1 MGRKRPESPAVFH
14 CIRLRENSEG
24 CRSDERHGL
33 ERMKGAA
40 AAAAEKDMIFAPMAI
55 AEHKMTVENLRSDI
69 KNCVRTGPCGIGEKA
84 VYLNSFF
91 IDRRYYVMWQDIRRV
106 FKRVAMSRGGFTGK
120 GVFGSIPYLV
130 VLLKD
135 GRERQCNFKY
145 EEDVDS
151 FLSIVR
157 TRHPEIPTMSEKAQ
171 ARMEEER
178 AREEARYVKDLTPQA
193 QESIEELRRAEAY
206 LERKPEIPAFLSVT
220 AKEKRITDRMNP
232 WYRYAALAIFLLAV
246 GSVLFG
252 IYAVIHH
259 QGYAVY
265 FVLFGM
271 AFIFYTMS
279 AQVLPTG
286 RNNRRYADARWRE
299 ALRRSGEYISRYAV
313 GGAVSAFP
321 LPAQYAHPAAIDRM
335 IRVIREGRAQT
346 VEEAYDIMHNG
357 PSFLDNLSETSKSNN
372 ARSEAMSSKQLS
384 FADVAVRKAPCSDG
398 HQAHVPSLRLPEGF
412 CYCRLTM
419 LIWPEKK
426 LLSLHPFPPSRLFPY
441 FPLRSKRVN
450 TFG

>member
-1 MGRKRPESPAVFH
+1 M
-14 CIRLRENSEG
+14 
-24 CRSDERHGL
+24 
-33 ERMKGAA
+33 M
-40 AAAAEKDMIFAPMAI
+40 FAPVAI
-55 AEHKMTVENLRSDI
+55 AEHKMTAEDLRRDSR
-69 KNCVRTGPCGIGEKA
+69 NCVRTGPCGIGEKA

-91 IDRRYYVMWQDIRRV
+91 VDRRYYVMWQDIGRV

-135 GRERQCNFKY
+135 GTERQCNFKY
-145 EEDVDS
+145 EDEVDL
-151 FLSIVR
+151 FLSLVR
-157 TRHPEIPTMSEKAQ
+157 SRHPEIPTMSEKAQ

-193 QESIEELRRAEAY
+193 QASMEELRRARAY
-206 LERKPEIPAFLSVT
+206 LDREPEIPAFLSVT

-252 IYAVIHH
+252 IYAVIR
-259 QGYAVY
+259 QEGYAVY

-286 RNNRRYADARWRE
+286 RNNRRYADGRWQK
-299 ALRRSGEYISRYAV
+299 ALRQSGEYISRYGDTGAAPSAV
-313 GGAVSAFP
+313 SGSPAAPVSGTGGRPDSAAAGAVSAFP

-346 VEEAYDIMHNG
+346 VEEAYDIMQNDLQAINSDVTVSQKEYDEITAIK
-357 PSFLDNLSETSKSNN
+357 PMFLLCGY
-372 ARSEAMSSKQLS
+372 
-384 FADVAVRKAPCSDG
+384 RKEIG
-398 HQAHVPSLRLPEGF
+398 RAHV
-412 CYCRLTM
+412 
-419 LIWPEKK
+419 
-426 LLSLHPFPPSRLFPY
+426 
-441 FPLRSKRVN
+441 
-450 TFG
+450 

>member
-1 MGRKRPESPAVFH
+1 M
-14 CIRLRENSEG
+14 
-24 CRSDERHGL
+24 
-33 ERMKGAA
+33 M
-40 AAAAEKDMIFAPMAI
+40 FAPAAI
-55 AEHKMTVENLRSDI
+55 AEHKMTAEDLRRDSR
-69 KNCVRTGPCGIGEKA
+69 NCVRTGPCGIGEKA

-91 IDRRYYVMWQDIRRV
+91 VDRRYYVMWQDIGRV

-135 GRERQCNFKY
+135 GTERQCNFKY
-145 EEDVDS
+145 EDEVDL
-151 FLSIVR
+151 FLSLVR
-157 TRHPEIPTMSEKAQ
+157 SRHPEIPTMSEKAQ

-193 QESIEELRRAEAY
+193 QASMEELRRARAY
-206 LERKPEIPAFLSVT
+206 LDREPEIPAFLSVT

-252 IYAVIHH
+252 IYAVIR
-259 QGYAVY
+259 QEGYAVY

-286 RNNRRYADARWRE
+286 RNNRRYADGRWQK
-299 ALRRSGEYISRYAV
+299 ALRQSGEYISRYGDTGAAPSAV
-313 GGAVSAFP
+313 SGSPAAPVSGTGGRPDSAAAGAVSAFP
-321 LPAQYAHPAAIDRM
+321 LPAQYAHPATIDRM

-346 VEEAYDIMHNG
+346 VEEAYEVMKKDLQAINSDVTVPQIEYDEIVAIKPM
-357 PSFLDNLSETSKSNN
+357 FLLCGYRE
-372 ARSEAMSSKQLS
+372 EPV
-384 FADVAVRKAPCSDG
+384 FA
-398 HQAHVPSLRLPEGF
+398 E
-412 CYCRLTM
+412 
-419 LIWPEKK
+419 
-426 LLSLHPFPPSRLFPY
+426 
-441 FPLRSKRVN
+441 
-450 TFG
+450 

>member
-1 MGRKRPESPAVFH
+1 M
-14 CIRLRENSEG
+14 
-24 CRSDERHGL
+24 
-33 ERMKGAA
+33 M
-40 AAAAEKDMIFAPMAI
+40 FAPAAI
-55 AEHKMTVENLRSDI
+55 AEHKMTAEDLRRDSR
-69 KNCVRTGPCGIGEKA
+69 NCVRTGPCGIGEKA

-91 IDRRYYVMWQDIRRV
+91 VDRRYYVMWQDIGRV

-135 GRERQCNFKY
+135 GTERQCNFKY
-145 EEDVDS
+145 EDEVDL
-151 FLSIVR
+151 FLSLVR
-157 TRHPEIPTMSEKAQ
+157 SRHPEIPTMSEKAQ

-193 QESIEELRRAEAY
+193 QESMEELRRARAY
-206 LERKPEIPAFLSVT
+206 LDREPEIPALLSAT

-252 IYAVIHH
+252 IYAVIR
-259 QGYAVY
+259 QEGYAVY

-286 RNNRRYADARWRE
+286 RNNRRYADGRWQE
-299 ALRRSGEYISRYAV
+299 ALQKSGEYISRYGDTGAAPSAV
-313 GGAVSAFP
+313 SGSPAAPVSGTGGRPDSAAAGTVSAFP
-321 LPAQYAHPAAIDRM
+321 LPAQYAHPATIDRM

-346 VEEAYDIMHNG
+346 IAEAYEVMKKDLRAINSDVTVSQVEYDEITAIKPM
-357 PSFLDNLSETSKSNN
+357 FLLCGYRE
-372 ARSEAMSSKQLS
+372 EPV
-384 FADVAVRKAPCSDG
+384 FA
-398 HQAHVPSLRLPEGF
+398 E
-412 CYCRLTM
+412 
-419 LIWPEKK
+419 
-426 LLSLHPFPPSRLFPY
+426 
-441 FPLRSKRVN
+441 
-450 TFG
+450 

>member
-40 AAAAEKDMIFAPMAI
+40 AAAAEKDMIFAPVAI
-55 AEHKMTVENLRSDI
+55 AEHKMTVEDLRSDI

-145 EEDVDS
+145 EEEVDS

-157 TRHPEIPTMSEKAQ
+157 TQHPEIPTMSEKAQ

-232 WYRYAALAIFLLAV
+232 WYRYAALAIFMLAV

-299 ALRRSGEYISRYAV
+299 ALRRSGKYISRYAG
-313 GGAVSAFP
+313 GGAVSTFP

-346 VEEAYDIMHNG
+346 VEEAYDIMQNDLQAINSDVTVSQKEYDEITAIK
-357 PSFLDNLSETSKSNN
+357 PMFLLCGY
-372 ARSEAMSSKQLS
+372 
-384 FADVAVRKAPCSDG
+384 RKDSVIAG
-398 HQAHVPSLRLPEGF
+398 
-412 CYCRLTM
+412 
-419 LIWPEKK
+419 
-426 LLSLHPFPPSRLFPY
+426 
-441 FPLRSKRVN
+441 
-450 TFG
+450 

>member
-1 MGRKRPESPAVFH
+1 M
-14 CIRLRENSEG
+14 
-24 CRSDERHGL
+24 
-33 ERMKGAA
+33 M
-40 AAAAEKDMIFAPMAI
+40 FAPAAI
-55 AEHKMTVENLRSDI
+55 AEHKMTAEDLRRDSR
-69 KNCVRTGPCGIGEKA
+69 NCVRTGPCGIGEKA

-91 IDRRYYVMWQDIRRV
+91 VDRRYYVMWQDIGRV

-135 GRERQCNFKY
+135 GTERQCNFKY
-145 EEDVDS
+145 EDEVDL
-151 FLSIVR
+151 FLSLVR
-157 TRHPEIPTMSEKAQ
+157 SRHPEIPTMSEKAQ

-193 QESIEELRRAEAY
+193 QASMEELRRARAY
-206 LERKPEIPAFLSVT
+206 LDREPEIPAFLSVT

-252 IYAVIHH
+252 IYAVIR
-259 QGYAVY
+259 QEGYAVY

-286 RNNRRYADARWRE
+286 RNNRRYADGRWQK
-299 ALRRSGEYISRYAV
+299 ALRQSGEYISRYGDTGAAPSAV
-313 GGAVSAFP
+313 SGSPAAPVSGTGGRPDSAAAGAVSAFP
-321 LPAQYAHPAAIDRM
+321 LPAQYAHPATIDRM

-346 VEEAYDIMHNG
+346 VAEAYEVMKKDLQAINSDVTVPQIEYDEIVAIKPM
-357 PSFLDNLSETSKSNN
+357 FLLCGYRE
-372 ARSEAMSSKQLS
+372 EPV
-384 FADVAVRKAPCSDG
+384 FA
-398 HQAHVPSLRLPEGF
+398 E
-412 CYCRLTM
+412 
-419 LIWPEKK
+419 
-426 LLSLHPFPPSRLFPY
+426 
-441 FPLRSKRVN
+441 
-450 TFG
+450 

>member
-1 MGRKRPESPAVFH
+1 M
-14 CIRLRENSEG
+14 
-24 CRSDERHGL
+24 
-33 ERMKGAA
+33 M
-40 AAAAEKDMIFAPMAI
+40 FAPAAI
-55 AEHKMTVENLRSDI
+55 AEHKMTAEDLRRDSR
-69 KNCVRTGPCGIGEKA
+69 NCVRTGPCGIGEKA

-91 IDRRYYVMWQDIRRV
+91 VDRRYYVMWQDIGRV

-135 GRERQCNFKY
+135 GTERQCNFKY
-145 EEDVDS
+145 EDEVDL
-151 FLSIVR
+151 FLSLVR
-157 TRHPEIPTMSEKAQ
+157 SRHPEIPTMSEKAQ

-193 QESIEELRRAEAY
+193 QASMEELRRARAY
-206 LERKPEIPAFLSVT
+206 LDREPEIPAFLSVT

-252 IYAVIHH
+252 IYAVIR
-259 QGYAVY
+259 QEGYAVY

-286 RNNRRYADARWRE
+286 RNNRRYADGRWQE
-299 ALRRSGEYISRYAV
+299 ALRQSGEYISRYGDTGAAPSAV
-313 GGAVSAFP
+313 SGSPAAPVSGTGGRPDSAAAGAVSAFP
-321 LPAQYAHPAAIDRM
+321 LPAQYAHPATIDRM

-346 VEEAYDIMHNG
+346 VEEAYEVMKKDLQAINSDVTVPQIEYDEIVAIKPM
-357 PSFLDNLSETSKSNN
+357 FLLCGYRE
-372 ARSEAMSSKQLS
+372 EPV
-384 FADVAVRKAPCSDG
+384 FA
-398 HQAHVPSLRLPEGF
+398 E
-412 CYCRLTM
+412 
-419 LIWPEKK
+419 
-426 LLSLHPFPPSRLFPY
+426 
-441 FPLRSKRVN
+441 
-450 TFG
+450 

>member
-1 MGRKRPESPAVFH
+1 M
-14 CIRLRENSEG
+14 
-24 CRSDERHGL
+24 
-33 ERMKGAA
+33 M
-40 AAAAEKDMIFAPMAI
+40 FAPAAI
-55 AEHKMTVENLRSDI
+55 AEHKMTAEDLRRDSR
-69 KNCVRTGPCGIGEKA
+69 NCVRTGPCGIGEKA

-91 IDRRYYVMWQDIRRV
+91 VDRRYYVMWQDIGRV

-135 GRERQCNFKY
+135 GTERQCNFKY
-145 EEDVDS
+145 EDEVDL
-151 FLSIVR
+151 FLSLVR
-157 TRHPEIPTMSEKAQ
+157 SRHPEIPTMSEKAQ

-193 QESIEELRRAEAY
+193 QASMEELRRARAY
-206 LERKPEIPAFLSVT
+206 LDREPEIPAFLSVT

-252 IYAVIHH
+252 IYAVIR
-259 QGYAVY
+259 QEGYAVY

-286 RNNRRYADARWRE
+286 RNNRRYADGRWQK
-299 ALRRSGEYISRYAV
+299 ALRQSGEYISRYGDTGAAPSAV
-313 GGAVSAFP
+313 SGSPAAPVSGTGGRPDSAAAGAVSAFP
-321 LPAQYAHPAAIDRM
+321 LPAQYAHPATIDRM

-346 VEEAYDIMHNG
+346 VEEAYEVMKKDLQAINSDVTVPQVEYDEIVAIKPM
-357 PSFLDNLSETSKSNN
+357 FLLCGYRE
-372 ARSEAMSSKQLS
+372 EPV
-384 FADVAVRKAPCSDG
+384 FA
-398 HQAHVPSLRLPEGF
+398 E
-412 CYCRLTM
+412 
-419 LIWPEKK
+419 
-426 LLSLHPFPPSRLFPY
+426 
-441 FPLRSKRVN
+441 
-450 TFG
+450 

>member
-1 MGRKRPESPAVFH
+1 MLTFLYQLIIMPLELMIEVIFTVMYRMLDNAGLAVIGMGIVVSFLILPLYRRADLMQE
-14 CIRLRENSEG
+14 E
-24 CRSDERHGL
+24 ERD
-33 ERMKGAA
+33 RQAAMKHWV
-40 AAAAEKDMIFAPMAI
+40 D
-55 AEHKMTVENLRSDI
+55 H
-69 KNCVRTGPCGIGEKA
+69 
-84 VYLNSFF
+84 
-91 IDRRYYVMWQDIRRV
+91 IRRV

-299 ALRRSGEYISRYAV
+299 ALRRSGKYAIICV
-313 GGAVSAFP
+313 F
-321 LPAQYAHPAAIDRM
+321 
-335 IRVIREGRAQT
+335 T
-346 VEEAYDIMHNG
+346 
-357 PSFLDNLSETSKSNN
+357 SET
-372 ARSEAMSSKQLS
+372 
-384 FADVAVRKAPCSDG
+384 
-398 HQAHVPSLRLPEGF
+398 
-412 CYCRLTM
+412 
-419 LIWPEKK
+419 
-426 LLSLHPFPPSRLFPY
+426 
-441 FPLRSKRVN
+441 
-450 TFG
+450 

>member
-1 MGRKRPESPAVFH
+1 M
-14 CIRLRENSEG
+14 
-24 CRSDERHGL
+24 
-33 ERMKGAA
+33 M
-40 AAAAEKDMIFAPMAI
+40 FAPAAI
-55 AEHKMTVENLRSDI
+55 AEHKMTVEDLRRDSR
-69 KNCVRTGPCGIGEKA
+69 NCVRTGPCGIGEKA

-91 IDRRYYVMWQDIRRV
+91 VDRRYYVMWQDIGRV

-135 GRERQCNFKY
+135 GTERQCNFKY
-145 EEDVDS
+145 EDEVDL
-151 FLSIVR
+151 FLSLVR
-157 TRHPEIPTMSEKAQ
+157 SRHPEIPMMSEKAQ

-193 QESIEELRRAEAY
+193 QASMEELRRARAY
-206 LERKPEIPAFLSVT
+206 LDREPEIPAFLSVT

-252 IYAVIHH
+252 IYAVIR
-259 QGYAVY
+259 QEGYAVY

-286 RNNRRYADARWRE
+286 RNNRRYADGRWQK
-299 ALRRSGEYISRYAV
+299 ALRQSGEYISRYGDTGAAPSAV
-313 GGAVSAFP
+313 SGSPAALVSGTGGRPDSAAAGAVSAFP
-321 LPAQYAHPAAIDRM
+321 LPAQYAHPATIDRM

-346 VEEAYDIMHNG
+346 VEEAYEVMKKDLRAINSDVTVSQVEYDEITAIKPM
-357 PSFLDNLSETSKSNN
+357 FLLCGYRE
-372 ARSEAMSSKQLS
+372 EPV
-384 FADVAVRKAPCSDG
+384 FA
-398 HQAHVPSLRLPEGF
+398 E
-412 CYCRLTM
+412 
-419 LIWPEKK
+419 
-426 LLSLHPFPPSRLFPY
+426 
-441 FPLRSKRVN
+441 
-450 TFG
+450 

>member
-1 MGRKRPESPAVFH
+1 M
-14 CIRLRENSEG
+14 
-24 CRSDERHGL
+24 
-33 ERMKGAA
+33 M
-40 AAAAEKDMIFAPMAI
+40 FAPAAI
-55 AEHKMTVENLRSDI
+55 AEHKMTAEDLRRDSR
-69 KNCVRTGPCGIGEKA
+69 NCVRTGPCGIGEKA

-91 IDRRYYVMWQDIRRV
+91 VDRRYYVMWQDIGRV

-135 GRERQCNFKY
+135 GTERQCNFKY
-145 EEDVDS
+145 EDEVDL
-151 FLSIVR
+151 FLSLVR
-157 TRHPEIPTMSEKAQ
+157 SRHPEIPTMSEKAQ

-193 QESIEELRRAEAY
+193 QASMEELRRARAY
-206 LERKPEIPAFLSVT
+206 LDREPEIPAFLSVT

-252 IYAVIHH
+252 IYAVIR
-259 QGYAVY
+259 QEGYAVY

-286 RNNRRYADARWRE
+286 RNNRRYADGRWQK
-299 ALRRSGEYISRYAV
+299 ALRQSGEYISRYGDTGAAPSAV
-313 GGAVSAFP
+313 SGSPAAPVSGTGGRPDSAAAGAASAFP
-321 LPAQYAHPAAIDRM
+321 LPAQYAHPATIDRM

-346 VEEAYDIMHNG
+346 VEEAYEVMKKDLRAINSDVTVSQVEYDEITAIKPM
-357 PSFLDNLSETSKSNN
+357 FLLCGYRE
-372 ARSEAMSSKQLS
+372 EPV
-384 FADVAVRKAPCSDG
+384 FA
-398 HQAHVPSLRLPEGF
+398 E
-412 CYCRLTM
+412 
-419 LIWPEKK
+419 
-426 LLSLHPFPPSRLFPY
+426 
-441 FPLRSKRVN
+441 
-450 TFG
+450 

>member
-1 MGRKRPESPAVFH
+1 M
-14 CIRLRENSEG
+14 
-24 CRSDERHGL
+24 
-33 ERMKGAA
+33 M
-40 AAAAEKDMIFAPMAI
+40 FAPAAI
-55 AEHKMTVENLRSDI
+55 AEHKMTAEDLRRDSR
-69 KNCVRTGPCGIGEKA
+69 NCVRTGPCGIGEKA

-91 IDRRYYVMWQDIRRV
+91 VDRRYYVMWQDIGRV

-135 GRERQCNFKY
+135 GTERQCNFKY
-145 EEDVDS
+145 EDEVDL
-151 FLSIVR
+151 FLSLVR
-157 TRHPEIPTMSEKAQ
+157 SRHPEIPTMSEKAQ

-193 QESIEELRRAEAY
+193 QESMEELRRARAY
-206 LERKPEIPAFLSVT
+206 LDREPEIPAFLSVT

-252 IYAVIHH
+252 IYAVIR
-259 QGYAVY
+259 QEGYAVY

-286 RNNRRYADARWRE
+286 RNNRRYADGRWQE
-299 ALRRSGEYISRYAV
+299 ALQKSGEYISAYA
-313 GGAVSAFP
+313 GNGAARSAASDHVCAPVSKADSRTDPSAASAPSAFP
-321 LPAQYAHPAAIDRM
+321 LPAQYAHPATIDRM

-346 VEEAYDIMHNG
+346 IAEAYEVMKKDLRAINSDVTVPQIEYDEIVAIKPM
-357 PSFLDNLSETSKSNN
+357 FLLCGYRENLALQTE
-372 ARSEAMSSKQLS
+372 E
-384 FADVAVRKAPCSDG
+384 
-398 HQAHVPSLRLPEGF
+398 
-412 CYCRLTM
+412 
-419 LIWPEKK
+419 
-426 LLSLHPFPPSRLFPY
+426 
-441 FPLRSKRVN
+441 
-450 TFG
+450 

>member
-1 MGRKRPESPAVFH
+1 M
-14 CIRLRENSEG
+14 
-24 CRSDERHGL
+24 
-33 ERMKGAA
+33 M
-40 AAAAEKDMIFAPMAI
+40 FAPVAI
-55 AEHKMTVENLRSDI
+55 AEHKMTAEDLRRDSR
-69 KNCVRTGPCGIGEKA
+69 NCVRTGPCGIGEKA

-91 IDRRYYVMWQDIRRV
+91 VDRRYYVMWQDIGRV

-135 GRERQCNFKY
+135 GTERQCNFKY
-145 EEDVDS
+145 EDEVDL
-151 FLSIVR
+151 FLSLVR
-157 TRHPEIPTMSEKAQ
+157 SRHPEIPTMSEKAQ

-193 QESIEELRRAEAY
+193 QASMEELRRARAY
-206 LERKPEIPAFLSVT
+206 LDREPEIPAFLSVT

-252 IYAVIHH
+252 IYAVIR
-259 QGYAVY
+259 QEGYAVY

-286 RNNRRYADARWRE
+286 RNNRRYADGRWQK
-299 ALRRSGEYISRYAV
+299 ALRQSGEYISRYGDTGAAPSAV
-313 GGAVSAFP
+313 SGSPAAPVSGTGGRPDSAAAGAVSAFP
-321 LPAQYAHPAAIDRM
+321 LPAQYAHPATIDRM

-346 VEEAYDIMHNG
+346 VEEAYEVMKKDLQAINSDVTVSQVEYDEITAIKPM
-357 PSFLDNLSETSKSNN
+357 FLLCGYRE
-372 ARSEAMSSKQLS
+372 EPV
-384 FADVAVRKAPCSDG
+384 FA
-398 HQAHVPSLRLPEGF
+398 E
-412 CYCRLTM
+412 
-419 LIWPEKK
+419 
-426 LLSLHPFPPSRLFPY
+426 
-441 FPLRSKRVN
+441 
-450 TFG
+450 

>member
-1 MGRKRPESPAVFH
+1 M
-14 CIRLRENSEG
+14 
-24 CRSDERHGL
+24 
-33 ERMKGAA
+33 M
-40 AAAAEKDMIFAPMAI
+40 FAPAAI
-55 AEHKMTVENLRSDI
+55 AEHKMTAEDLRRDSR
-69 KNCVRTGPCGIGEKA
+69 NCVRTGPCGIGEKA

-91 IDRRYYVMWQDIRRV
+91 VDRRYYVMWQDIGRV

-135 GRERQCNFKY
+135 GTERQCNFKY
-145 EEDVDS
+145 EDEVDL
-151 FLSIVR
+151 FLSLVR
-157 TRHPEIPTMSEKAQ
+157 SRHPEIPTMSEKAQ

-193 QESIEELRRAEAY
+193 QASMEELRRARAY
-206 LERKPEIPAFLSVT
+206 LDREPEIPAFLSVT

-252 IYAVIHH
+252 IYAVIR
-259 QGYAVY
+259 QEGYAVY

-286 RNNRRYADARWRE
+286 RNNRRYADGRWQK
-299 ALRRSGEYISRYAV
+299 ALRQSGEYISRYGDTGAAPSAV
-313 GGAVSAFP
+313 SGSPAAPVSGTCGRPDSAAEGAVSAFP
-321 LPAQYAHPAAIDRM
+321 LPAQYAHPATIDRM

-346 VEEAYDIMHNG
+346 VEEAYEVMKKDLQAINSDVTVSQVEYDEITAIKPM
-357 PSFLDNLSETSKSNN
+357 FLLCGYRE
-372 ARSEAMSSKQLS
+372 EPV
-384 FADVAVRKAPCSDG
+384 FA
-398 HQAHVPSLRLPEGF
+398 E
-412 CYCRLTM
+412 
-419 LIWPEKK
+419 
-426 LLSLHPFPPSRLFPY
+426 
-441 FPLRSKRVN
+441 
-450 TFG
+450 

>member
-1 MGRKRPESPAVFH
+1 M
-14 CIRLRENSEG
+14 
-24 CRSDERHGL
+24 
-33 ERMKGAA
+33 M
-40 AAAAEKDMIFAPMAI
+40 FAPAAI
-55 AEHKMTVENLRSDI
+55 AEHKMTAEDLRRDSR
-69 KNCVRTGPCGIGEKA
+69 NCVRTGPCGIGEKA

-91 IDRRYYVMWQDIRRV
+91 VDRRYYVMWQDIGRV

-135 GRERQCNFKY
+135 GTERQCNFKY
-145 EEDVDS
+145 EDEVDL
-151 FLSIVR
+151 FLSLVR
-157 TRHPEIPTMSEKAQ
+157 SRHPEIPTMSEKAQ

-193 QESIEELRRAEAY
+193 QASMEELRRARAY
-206 LERKPEIPAFLSVT
+206 LDREPEIPAFLSVT

-252 IYAVIHH
+252 IYAVIR
-259 QGYAVY
+259 QEGYAVY

-286 RNNRRYADARWRE
+286 RNNRRYADGRWQK
-299 ALRRSGEYISRYAV
+299 ALRQSGEYISRYGDTGAAPSAV
-313 GGAVSAFP
+313 SGSPAAPVSGTGGRPDSAAVGAVSAFP
-321 LPAQYAHPAAIDRM
+321 LPAQYAHPATIDRM

-346 VEEAYDIMHNG
+346 VAEAYEVMKKDLRAINSDVTVSQVEYDEITAIKPM
-357 PSFLDNLSETSKSNN
+357 FLLCGYRE
-372 ARSEAMSSKQLS
+372 EPV
-384 FADVAVRKAPCSDG
+384 FA
-398 HQAHVPSLRLPEGF
+398 E
-412 CYCRLTM
+412 
-419 LIWPEKK
+419 
-426 LLSLHPFPPSRLFPY
+426 
-441 FPLRSKRVN
+441 
-450 TFG
+450 

>member
-1 MGRKRPESPAVFH
+1 M
-14 CIRLRENSEG
+14 
-24 CRSDERHGL
+24 
-33 ERMKGAA
+33 M
-40 AAAAEKDMIFAPMAI
+40 FAPAAI
-55 AEHKMTVENLRSDI
+55 AEHKMTAEDLRRDSR
-69 KNCVRTGPCGIGEKA
+69 NCVRTGPCGIGEKA

-91 IDRRYYVMWQDIRRV
+91 VDRRYYVMWQDIGRV

-135 GRERQCNFKY
+135 GTERQCNFKY
-145 EEDVDS
+145 EDEVDL
-151 FLSIVR
+151 FLSLVR
-157 TRHPEIPTMSEKAQ
+157 SRHPEIPTMSEKAQ

-193 QESIEELRRAEAY
+193 QASMEELRRARAY
-206 LERKPEIPAFLSVT
+206 LDREPEIPAFLSVT

-252 IYAVIHH
+252 IYAVIR
-259 QGYAVY
+259 QEGYAVY

-286 RNNRRYADARWRE
+286 RNNRRYADGRWQK
-299 ALRRSGEYISRYAV
+299 ALRQSGEYISRYGDTGAAPSV
-313 GGAVSAFP
+313 VSGSPAAPVSGTGGRPDSAAAGAVSAFP
-321 LPAQYAHPAAIDRM
+321 LPAQYAHPATIDRM

-346 VEEAYDIMHNG
+346 VEEAYEVMKKDLQAINSDVTVPQIEYDEIVAIKPM
-357 PSFLDNLSETSKSNN
+357 FLLCGYRE
-372 ARSEAMSSKQLS
+372 EPV
-384 FADVAVRKAPCSDG
+384 FA
-398 HQAHVPSLRLPEGF
+398 E
-412 CYCRLTM
+412 
-419 LIWPEKK
+419 
-426 LLSLHPFPPSRLFPY
+426 
-441 FPLRSKRVN
+441 
-450 TFG
+450 

>member
-1 MGRKRPESPAVFH
+1 M
-14 CIRLRENSEG
+14 
-24 CRSDERHGL
+24 
-33 ERMKGAA
+33 M
-40 AAAAEKDMIFAPMAI
+40 FAPVAI
-55 AEHKMTVENLRSDI
+55 AEHKMTAEDLRRDSR
-69 KNCVRTGPCGIGEKA
+69 NCVRTGPCGIGEKA

-91 IDRRYYVMWQDIRRV
+91 VDRRYYVMWQDIGRV

-135 GRERQCNFKY
+135 GTERQCNFKY
-145 EEDVDS
+145 EDEVDL
-151 FLSIVR
+151 FLSLVR
-157 TRHPEIPTMSEKAQ
+157 SRHPEIPTMSEKAQ

-193 QESIEELRRAEAY
+193 QASMEELRRARAY
-206 LERKPEIPAFLSVT
+206 LDREPEIPAFLSVT

-252 IYAVIHH
+252 IYAVIR
-259 QGYAVY
+259 QEGYAVY

-286 RNNRRYADARWRE
+286 RNNRRYADGRWQK
-299 ALRRSGEYISRYAV
+299 ALRQSGEYISRYGDTGAAPSAV
-313 GGAVSAFP
+313 SGSPAAPVSGTGGRPDSAAAGAVSAFP
-321 LPAQYAHPAAIDRM
+321 LPAQYAHPATIDRM

-346 VEEAYDIMHNG
+346 VEEAYEVMKKDLQAINSDVTVPQIEYDEIVAIKPM
-357 PSFLDNLSETSKSNN
+357 FLLCGYRE
-372 ARSEAMSSKQLS
+372 EPV
-384 FADVAVRKAPCSDG
+384 FA
-398 HQAHVPSLRLPEGF
+398 E
-412 CYCRLTM
+412 
-419 LIWPEKK
+419 
-426 LLSLHPFPPSRLFPY
+426 
-441 FPLRSKRVN
+441 
-450 TFG
+450 

>member
-1 MGRKRPESPAVFH
+1 M
-14 CIRLRENSEG
+14 
-24 CRSDERHGL
+24 
-33 ERMKGAA
+33 M
-40 AAAAEKDMIFAPMAI
+40 FAPAAI
-55 AEHKMTVENLRSDI
+55 AEHKMTAEDLRRDSR
-69 KNCVRTGPCGIGEKA
+69 NCVRTGPCGIGEKA

-91 IDRRYYVMWQDIRRV
+91 VDRRYYVMWQDIGRV

-135 GRERQCNFKY
+135 GTERQCNFKY
-145 EEDVDS
+145 EDEVDL
-151 FLSIVR
+151 FLSLVR
-157 TRHPEIPTMSEKAQ
+157 SRHPEIPTMSEKAQ

-193 QESIEELRRAEAY
+193 QASMEELRRARAY
-206 LERKPEIPAFLSVT
+206 LDREPEIPAFLSVT

-252 IYAVIHH
+252 IYAVIR
-259 QGYAVY
+259 QEGYAVY

-286 RNNRRYADARWRE
+286 RNNRRYADSRWQK
-299 ALRRSGEYISRYAV
+299 ALRQSGEYISRYGDTGAAPSAV
-313 GGAVSAFP
+313 SGSPAAPVSGTGGRPDSAAAGAVSAFP
-321 LPAQYAHPAAIDRM
+321 LPAQYAHPATIDRM

-346 VEEAYDIMHNG
+346 VEEAYEVMKKDLQAINSDVTVPQIEYDEIVAIKPM
-357 PSFLDNLSETSKSNN
+357 FLLCGYRE
-372 ARSEAMSSKQLS
+372 EPV
-384 FADVAVRKAPCSDG
+384 FA
-398 HQAHVPSLRLPEGF
+398 E
-412 CYCRLTM
+412 
-419 LIWPEKK
+419 
-426 LLSLHPFPPSRLFPY
+426 
-441 FPLRSKRVN
+441 
-450 TFG
+450 

>member
-1 MGRKRPESPAVFH
+1 M
-14 CIRLRENSEG
+14 
-24 CRSDERHGL
+24 
-33 ERMKGAA
+33 M
-40 AAAAEKDMIFAPMAI
+40 FAPAAI
-55 AEHKMTVENLRSDI
+55 AEHKMTAEDLRRDSR
-69 KNCVRTGPCGIGEKA
+69 NCVRTGPCGIGEKA

-91 IDRRYYVMWQDIRRV
+91 VDRRYYVMWQDIGRV

-135 GRERQCNFKY
+135 GTERQCNFKY
-145 EEDVDS
+145 EDEVDL
-151 FLSIVR
+151 FLSLVR
-157 TRHPEIPTMSEKAQ
+157 SRHPEIPTMSEKAQ

-193 QESIEELRRAEAY
+193 QASMEELRRARAY
-206 LERKPEIPAFLSVT
+206 LDREPEIPAFLSVT

-252 IYAVIHH
+252 IYAVIR
-259 QGYAVY
+259 QEGYAVY

-286 RNNRRYADARWRE
+286 RNNRRYADGRWQK
-299 ALRRSGEYISRYAV
+299 ALRQSGEYISRYGDTGAAPSAV
-313 GGAVSAFP
+313 SGSPAAPVSGTGGRPDSAAAGAVSAFP
-321 LPAQYAHPAAIDRM
+321 LPAQYAHPATIDRM

-346 VEEAYDIMHNG
+346 VEEAYEVMKKDLQAINSDVTVSQVEYDEIMAIK
-357 PSFLDNLSETSKSNN
+357 PMFLLCGYRE
-372 ARSEAMSSKQLS
+372 EPV
-384 FADVAVRKAPCSDG
+384 FA
-398 HQAHVPSLRLPEGF
+398 E
-412 CYCRLTM
+412 
-419 LIWPEKK
+419 
-426 LLSLHPFPPSRLFPY
+426 
-441 FPLRSKRVN
+441 
-450 TFG
+450 

>member
-1 MGRKRPESPAVFH
+1 M
-14 CIRLRENSEG
+14 
-24 CRSDERHGL
+24 
-33 ERMKGAA
+33 M
-40 AAAAEKDMIFAPMAI
+40 FAPAAI
-55 AEHKMTVENLRSDI
+55 AEHKMTAEDLRRDSR
-69 KNCVRTGPCGIGEKA
+69 NCVRTGPCGIGEKA

-91 IDRRYYVMWQDIRRV
+91 VDRRYYVMWQDIGRV

-135 GRERQCNFKY
+135 GTERQCNFKY
-145 EEDVDS
+145 EDEVDL
-151 FLSIVR
+151 FLSLVR
-157 TRHPEIPTMSEKAQ
+157 SRHPEIPTMSEKAQ

-193 QESIEELRRAEAY
+193 QASMEELRRARAY
-206 LERKPEIPAFLSVT
+206 LDREPEIPAFLSVT

-252 IYAVIHH
+252 IYAVIR
-259 QGYAVY
+259 QEGYAVY

-286 RNNRRYADARWRE
+286 RNNRRYADGRWQK
-299 ALRRSGEYISRYAV
+299 ALRQSGEYISRYGDTGAAPSAV
-313 GGAVSAFP
+313 SGSPAAPVSGTGGRPDSAAAGAVSAFP
-321 LPAQYAHPAAIDRM
+321 LPAQYAHPATIDRM

-346 VEEAYDIMHNG
+346 VEEAYEVMKKDLQAINSDVTVSQVEYDEITAIKPM
-357 PSFLDNLSETSKSNN
+357 FLLCGYRE
-372 ARSEAMSSKQLS
+372 EPV
-384 FADVAVRKAPCSDG
+384 FA
-398 HQAHVPSLRLPEGF
+398 E
-412 CYCRLTM
+412 
-419 LIWPEKK
+419 
-426 LLSLHPFPPSRLFPY
+426 
-441 FPLRSKRVN
+441 
-450 TFG
+450 

>member
-1 MGRKRPESPAVFH
+1 M
-14 CIRLRENSEG
+14 
-24 CRSDERHGL
+24 
-33 ERMKGAA
+33 M
-40 AAAAEKDMIFAPMAI
+40 FAPAAI
-55 AEHKMTVENLRSDI
+55 AEHKMTAEDLRRDSR
-69 KNCVRTGPCGIGEKA
+69 NCVRTGPCGIGEKA

-91 IDRRYYVMWQDIRRV
+91 VDRRYYVMWQDIGRV

-135 GRERQCNFKY
+135 GTERQCNFKY
-145 EEDVDS
+145 EDEVDL
-151 FLSIVR
+151 FLSLVR
-157 TRHPEIPTMSEKAQ
+157 SRHPEIPTMSEKAQ

-193 QESIEELRRAEAY
+193 QASMEELRRARAY
-206 LERKPEIPAFLSVT
+206 LDREPEIPAFLSVT

-252 IYAVIHH
+252 IYAVIR
-259 QGYAVY
+259 QEGYAVY

-286 RNNRRYADARWRE
+286 RNNRRYADGRWQK
-299 ALRRSGEYISRYAV
+299 ALRQSGEYISRYGDTGAAPSAV
-313 GGAVSAFP
+313 SGSPAAPVSGTGGRPDSAAAGAASAFP

-346 VEEAYDIMHNG
+346 VEEAYDIMQNDLQAINSDVTVSQKEYDEITAIK
-357 PSFLDNLSETSKSNN
+357 PMFLLCGY
-372 ARSEAMSSKQLS
+372 
-384 FADVAVRKAPCSDG
+384 RKDPVIAG
-398 HQAHVPSLRLPEGF
+398 
-412 CYCRLTM
+412 
-419 LIWPEKK
+419 
-426 LLSLHPFPPSRLFPY
+426 
-441 FPLRSKRVN
+441 
-450 TFG
+450 

>member
-1 MGRKRPESPAVFH
+1 M
-14 CIRLRENSEG
+14 
-24 CRSDERHGL
+24 
-33 ERMKGAA
+33 M
-40 AAAAEKDMIFAPMAI
+40 FAPAAI
-55 AEHKMTVENLRSDI
+55 AEHKMTAEDLRRDSR
-69 KNCVRTGPCGIGEKA
+69 NCVRTGPCGIGEKA

-91 IDRRYYVMWQDIRRV
+91 VDRRYYVMWQDIGRV

-135 GRERQCNFKY
+135 GTERQCNFKY
-145 EEDVDS
+145 EDEVDL
-151 FLSIVR
+151 FLSLVR
-157 TRHPEIPTMSEKAQ
+157 SRHPEIPTMSEKAQ

-193 QESIEELRRAEAY
+193 QASMEELRRARAY
-206 LERKPEIPAFLSVT
+206 LDREPEIPAFLSVT

-252 IYAVIHH
+252 IYAVIR
-259 QGYAVY
+259 QEGYAVY

-286 RNNRRYADARWRE
+286 RNNRRYADGRWQK
-299 ALRRSGEYISRYAV
+299 ALRQSGEYISRYGDTGAAPS
-313 GGAVSAFP
+313 AVSAFP
-321 LPAQYAHPAAIDRM
+321 LPAQYAHPATIDRM

-346 VEEAYDIMHNG
+346 VEEAYEVMKKDLQAINSDVTVPQIEYDEIVAIKPM
-357 PSFLDNLSETSKSNN
+357 FLLCGYRE
-372 ARSEAMSSKQLS
+372 EPV
-384 FADVAVRKAPCSDG
+384 FA
-398 HQAHVPSLRLPEGF
+398 E
-412 CYCRLTM
+412 
-419 LIWPEKK
+419 
-426 LLSLHPFPPSRLFPY
+426 
-441 FPLRSKRVN
+441 
-450 TFG
+450 